1 MPQIS
6 HAFPR
11 CNEVTDLSE
20 SVHARWTHTGG
31 TGLTAGQC
39 VLLDLT
45 EAIQSQVLLISL
57 IPHHVMCMNIFNR
70 ERLTFCSR
78 GKTPTSPGSFL
89 LRIRFSTWRIPC
101 TTEETFPRI
110 PLRIL
115 EVPTL
120 VVIFRSERG
129 SSTTK
134 IHTERI
140 LFLPLECR
148 LLRGEL
154 F

>member
-1 MPQIS
+1 MLYVYIKSFHSIVKFIQNNHFSVRLQKKCKDFLTYWGARMPQIS

-11 CNEVTDLSE
+11 CNKVTDLSE

-31 TGLTAGQC
+31 TKLSAGQC

-45 EAIQSQVLLISL
+45 EAIQSQVSLISL

-89 LRIRFSTWRIPC
+89 LRIRFST
-101 TTEETFPRI
+101 
-110 PLRIL
+110 
-115 EVPTL
+115 
-120 VVIFRSERG
+120 
-129 SSTTK
+129 
-134 IHTERI
+134 
-140 LFLPLECR
+140 
-148 LLRGEL
+148 
-154 F
+154 